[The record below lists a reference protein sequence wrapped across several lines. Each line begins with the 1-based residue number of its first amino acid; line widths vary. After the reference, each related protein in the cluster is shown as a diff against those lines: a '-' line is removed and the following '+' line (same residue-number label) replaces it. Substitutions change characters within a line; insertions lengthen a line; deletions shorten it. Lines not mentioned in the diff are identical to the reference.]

1 MSTTTAYH
9 PKRLNRHR
17 HLRSKLSSALFKSPS
32 RIMLITLAALVIF
45 LVTLLIQN
53 HKLLIYPV
61 LHRSQPPPQEIID
74 KNIAKIPQEAIK
86 LEVIEHGSRYQH
98 QVALTF
104 DADMT
109 PAMYLMLKKGFVKS
123 WYNKGVKE
131 TLDREQVKATIFL
144 GGLWTKAYP
153 KEAYELAHD
162 PLLEIGNH
170 SYNHYAFTNV
180 CFGLPFIPN
189 SQDINDVE
197 EAQKIIFQATG
208 VTPKY
213 FRFPGGCYDKVDLQT
228 LIKLNLQ
235 VIHWDVVAGDG
246 FNNNAQSIV
255 NTVLSKVQNG
265 SIVVFHIHDGSY
277 APKTNDALV
286 KIIPALKKQGYQFV
300 TISEMLNH

>member
-1 MSTTTAYH
+1 MSSKSA
-9 PKRLNRHR
+9 RHK
-17 HLRSKLSSALFKSPS
+17 KLIKSPVQLIIITSVLLVIILSAL
-32 RIMLITLAALVIF
+32 LVRNY
-45 LVTLLIQN
+45 QQ
-53 HKLLIYPV
+53 LIYPV
-61 LHRSQPPPQEIID
+61 LHRNQPLPEEIID
-74 KNIAKIPQEAIK
+74 KNIAKFPQVGIK
-86 LEVIEHGSRYQH
+86 PEVITHGSRFQH
-98 QVALTF
+98 RISLTF

-109 PAMYLMLKKGFVKS
+109 PAMYFMLKKGFVKS
-123 WYNKGVKE
+123 WYNKPVKE
-131 TLDREQVKATIFL
+131 TLDREHVKATIFL

-153 KEAYELAHD
+153 KEAYDLAHD

-197 EAQKIIFQATG
+197 EAQNIIRQTTG

-228 LIKLNLQ
+228 LTKLNLQ

-246 FNNNAQSIV
+246 FNNNPQSIV
-255 NTVLSKVQNG
+255 NAVLSKVQNG

-300 TISEMLNH
+300 TISEMLYQ